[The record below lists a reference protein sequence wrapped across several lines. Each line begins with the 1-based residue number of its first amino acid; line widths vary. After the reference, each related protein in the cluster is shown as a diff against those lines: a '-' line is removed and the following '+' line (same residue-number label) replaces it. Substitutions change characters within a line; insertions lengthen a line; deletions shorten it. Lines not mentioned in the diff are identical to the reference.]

1 MLILTSAIFIARLRR
16 GACRAVYAKEPA
28 MSENLIPFLER
39 LHQDP
44 DVQAKAAPFAGA
56 MHVVAAQFAALSA
69 AIGLPT
75 SAEALEAAAQEAAK
89 DLEQPQLDAIA
100 QGEPL
105 PDRWAGGSFAAVGGA
120 ALIAAATRRS
130 LATAHATPA
139 EGSPVVDAPG
149 ATDRLP

>member
-1 MLILTSAIFIARLRR
+1 
-16 GACRAVYAKEPA
+16 

-39 LHQDP
+39 LHTDP
-44 DVQAKAAPFAGA
+44 EVQAKAAPFAGA
-56 MHVVAAQFAALSA
+56 MHIVAAQFAALSA

-100 QGEPL
+100 EGQPL
-105 PDRWAGGSFAAVGGA
+105 PDRWTGGSFAAVGGA

-130 LATAHATPA
+130 QADAYADPV
-139 EGSPVVDAPG
+139 EGSAVNDSPG
-149 ATDRLP
+149 VSDRLP